1 MGGIAGSIA
10 GAVAGSAASSILGG
24 KPKVSSGGGYTPAEF
39 KPFTYR
45 TSLGEAR
52 LTTNPFE
59 ITTEL
64 DPRLMTM
71 QEQALGAS
79 GGLLPEYIQQLQTS
93 RPEQFAFGYDPRA
106 AQQQMF
112 AEQSA
117 LLEPAFAQQRQKLQ
131 SDLFGSGRLGLMLAG
146 ETAGAGA
153 GGMVQPDAFG
163 LGRAQS
169 ETLAKLAAATRDQA
183 RVEQQSLF
191 DQQLRQAA
199 YNEQQR
205 QKLLGQLQAGEQG
218 LFERAINVADIESA
232 MQERALDFEARR
244 AQAALGAYQP
254 QTGGGG
260 GLLSGI
266 VQGASPAISQA
277 VGNYAQG
284 LFAPR
289 QPVAAQYNATPLGV
303 GATSY
308 YATGGSLANGYNTLT
323 SGGFESWQG

>member
-1 MGGIAGSIA
+1 MGGVAGSIA
-10 GAVAGSAASSILGG
+10 GSVAGSAASSLLGG
-24 KPKVSSGGGYTPAEF
+24 KPKVSGGAYTPAEF

-52 LTTNPFE
+52 LTTDPFE

-79 GGLLPEYIQQLQTS
+79 GELLPEYIQQLQTS
-93 RPEQFAFGYDPRA
+93 RPEQLAFEYDPRA

-117 LLEPAFAQQRQKLQ
+117 LLEPTFAQQRQQLQ

-153 GGMVQPDAFG
+153 GGFVQPDAFG
-163 LGRAQS
+163 LSRAQS
-169 ETLAKLAAATRDQA
+169 QTLANLAASTRREAQQ
-183 RVEQQSLF
+183 EQQTLF
-191 DQQLRQAA
+191 DQALRQQQF
-199 YNEQQR
+199 NEQQR
-205 QKLLGQLQAGEQG
+205 QQLLAQLQGGEQG
-218 LFERAINVADIESA
+218 LFERAINVADIEGA
-232 MQERALDFEARR
+232 MQQRALDFESQR
-244 AQAALGAYQP
+244 AQAALGAYKP

-266 VQGASPAISQA
+266 AQGASPAISQA

-289 QPVAAQYNATPLGV
+289 QPIPQYNATPLGV

-308 YATGGSLANGYNTLT
+308 YAGGGSIGNGYNTLT